1 MENKDV
7 FIKTFPL
14 VWIYT
19 FVVGIVLFLAVDS
32 VWATSFILGSVTSLM
47 MMSMLYKSS
56 KKILQSEK
64 KDAVKLAGRNYAFR
78 FFFYALIL
86 IISALL
92 DNLEILGTAAGL
104 FSFKVMLYLNIY
116 IEKRGE
122 SKWLN
127 IILDYQVE

>member
-122 SKWLN
+122 SK
-127 IILDYQVE
+127 

>member
-1 MENKDV
+1 MESKDV

-19 FVVGIVLFLAVDS
+19 IVVGIILFLTAGS
-32 VWATSFILGSVTSLM
+32 NWATSFILGSVTSLM

-86 IISALL
+86 VISALL
-92 DNLEILGTAAGL
+92 DNLEILGTAVGL
-104 FSFKVMLYLNIY
+104 FSFKIMLYLNIFL
-116 IEKRGE
+116 EKRGE
-122 SKWLN
+122 SEWL
-127 IILDYQVE
+127 IIISDYLGD